1 MKKILFGLILL
12 CFTFS
17 AIAQKQTVITM
28 PNDAAAIV
36 DAGTVKATA
45 KLDQNARTVTIQSV
59 VTKVSGTVG
68 GKLVLWGSLDGVN
81 YEKAATDT
89 LILTNQAKNLK
100 VWKLDYNRYYYYRV
114 IATGSGTMNAT
125 VANYIMPR
133 KYEDE

>member
-36 DAGTVKATA
+36 NTGTVKATA
-45 KLDQNARTVTIQSV
+45 KLDQAARTVTIQSV

-89 LILTNQAKNLK
+89 LILANQTTNLK

>member
-1 MKKILFGLILL
+1 MKNLILAFAL
-12 CFTFS
+12 LFCVS
-17 AIAQKQTVITM
+17 AFAQKQTVITM

-36 DAGTVKATA
+36 NAGVVKATA
-45 KLDQNARTVTIQSV
+45 KLDQNARTVTLQSV

-89 LILTNQAKNLK
+89 LILANQTTNIK

-125 VANYIMPR
+125 IANYIMPR